1 MVSRYNNYYNTKPIE
16 FVIKESVKLHEDSS
30 YVPRFSKKDV
40 NIVQGVPINTPIK
53 PTEELFIKAIEYGM
67 IFMINYKG
75 EENKHFAGKERVIY
89 PMVLGRS
96 TKGKI
101 LLRGYHLSGWSVS
114 ANKPVNKIW
123 RMFRLDRV
131 LSVTFLGSFYRLPP
145 VGYKMND
152 KGMRGGIIAKADFT
166 KIRRNQQTL
175 LSKDK
180 IQNKDDIMMASG
192 NKTISSINVQ
202 PTDTVLD
209 LKNYEDNMYFKDSMD
224 LDTLRIT
231 FMKSV
236 VGNKYIAV
244 INALGKPG
252 NTVKV
257 LDMKGYSIG
266 VFKVMDSVTGD
277 VFKKIKRVKTNSVF
291 DLYLFDKKIM

>member
-1 MVSRYNNYYNTKPIE
+1 MALRYNNYYNTKPIE
-16 FVIKESVKLHEDSS
+16 FVIKENRKFLEDNA
-30 YVPRFSKKDV
+30 YVPRFSKKNV
-40 NIVQGVPINTPIK
+40 NLVEGVPINQPIK
-53 PTEELFIKAIEYGM
+53 PTEELFSKAIEYGM

-89 PMVLGRS
+89 PMVLGKS

-166 KIRRNQQTL
+166 KIRRNQQVL
-175 LSKDK
+175 LNGDK
-180 IQNKDDIMMASG
+180 IQNKEDVTLSSG
-192 NKTISSINVQ
+192 NNKFSSIHVQ
-202 PTDTVLD
+202 ATDTVLD
-209 LKNYEDNMYFKDSMD
+209 LSNYDENIYFKNAKD
-224 LDTLRIT
+224 LSNLRIT

-236 VGNKYIAV
+236 IGGKHIAV
-244 INALGKPG
+244 LNALGEPG

-257 LDMKGYSIG
+257 LDMKGYSVG
-266 VFKVMDSVTGD
+266 VFKVLDSVTGD
-277 VFKKIKRVKTNSVF
+277 VFAKIKKVKTNSIF
-291 DLYLFDKKIM
+291 DLYIFEKKVI

>member
-1 MVSRYNNYYNTKPIE
+1 
-16 FVIKESVKLHEDSS
+16 
-30 YVPRFSKKDV
+30 
-40 NIVQGVPINTPIK
+40 
-53 PTEELFIKAIEYGM
+53 
-67 IFMINYKG
+67 
-75 EENKHFAGKERVIY
+75 
-89 PMVLGRS
+89 
-96 TKGKI
+96 
-101 LLRGYHLSGWSVS
+101 
-114 ANKPVNKIW
+114 
-123 RMFRLDRV
+123 
-131 LSVTFLGSFYRLPP
+131 
-145 VGYKMND
+145 
-152 KGMRGGIIAKADFT
+152 MRGGIIAKADFT

-277 VFKKIKRVKTNSVF
+277 VFQK
-291 DLYLFDKKIM
+291 D